1 MLPTPYEQ
9 ILLEL
14 PGIRVK
20 FRLLNDIIHIS
31 SSRHLRVLGSAA
43 SGGELTHTRHI
54 LNVRVP
60 KTYYC
65 VTPEHDLQ
73 ASAERLG
80 IAEPFAGMQT
90 AVDLRYAEIATF
102 DIDGVQGA
110 AIVTAGLGN
119 VIAAGEPD
127 SVIFRPHTAGTIN
140 IIAVVDAA
148 LTQSALV
155 NAVIT
160 ITEAKTLTLVARN
173 IRTPGGAPAG
183 GTSTDS
189 VVVACT
195 ERGPLYRYAGPSTT
209 PGHGI
214 SLAVRD
220 ALNRCLDS
228 IEASRTGS
236 AAL

>member
-1 MLPTPYEQ
+1 M
-9 ILLEL
+9 
-14 PGIRVK
+14 RVK
-20 FRLLNDIIHIS
+20 FRLVDEMIHVYA
-31 SSRHLRVLGSAA
+31 SREMRVLGSAA
-43 SGGELTHTRHI
+43 YGGDLIQTRHI
-54 LNVRVP
+54 INVRVP
-60 KTYYC
+60 KTYMC
-65 VTPEHDLQ
+65 VTPDSDLQ
-73 ASAERLG
+73 ASAQSLG

-102 DIDGVQGA
+102 DRDGVRGA
-110 AIVTAGLGN
+110 AVVTAGLGN

-127 SVIFRPHTAGTIN
+127 SVTFRPQTAGTIN

-160 ITEAKTLTLVARN
+160 ITEAKVLTLVARDV
-173 IRTPGGAPAG
+173 RTPGGATAS

-189 VVVACT
+189 VVIACT
-195 ERGPLYRYAGPSTT
+195 GRGPLYRYAGPATT

-214 SLAVRD
+214 GLAVRD

-228 IEASRTGS
+228 IEASRTRLT
-236 AAL
+236 AHL